1 MKRPL
6 ARLGAFFGLLG
17 AAALLPLGCGS
28 QGQVVFGITSELLP
42 GADLSEL
49 TFVVSTD
56 GTEIDAGTLSGT
68 SLAFPLELDSGLLD
82 DGAPVEISVTGS
94 QGGAEV
100 IRATGRST
108 VIGGSK
114 LLYEIAL
121 ESECV
126 GVSCDASQTCEQ
138 GVCVSDARD
147 AASLPAYFS
156 KWAGGGGGG
165 DRCEPG
171 GAPDLTV
178 GSGQAD
184 YHSVADGEVLQ
195 VEAGPQGGY
204 HVWVAARL
212 KNLKQSG
219 SVTDVSGTFPALGY
233 SPPPMAVVFTFDPDE
248 GDYCKIFGLRFRLDD
263 TDHPIE
269 SLFGQDLTLTVKITD
284 KDGDVGEDSVT
295 VKLSDAAL

>member
-1 MKRPL
+1 MKQGL
-6 ARLGAFFGLLG
+6 ARLGALAGLLG
-17 AAALLPLGCGS
+17 AAALLPLACGS
-28 QGQVVFGITSELLP
+28 QGQVVFGVKSELAP
-42 GADLSEL
+42 GADLTEL
-49 TFVVSTD
+49 AFVLSSD
-56 GTEIDAGTLSGT
+56 GVELDAGTLSGS
-68 SLAFPLELDSGLLD
+68 SLAFPLELDTGLLD
-82 DGAPVEISVTGS
+82 DGAPVEIALSGS

-100 IRATGRST
+100 IRASGRST
-108 VIGGSK
+108 VIGGAK

-121 ESECV
+121 ETECV
-126 GVSCDASQTCEQ
+126 GVSCDGAQTCEQ
-138 GVCVSDARD
+138 GTCVNDARD
-147 AASLPAYFS
+147 AATLPAYFD

-171 GAPDLTV
+171 GAPQLTV

-184 YHSVADGEVLQ
+184 YHAVADGDVLQ

-219 SVTDVSGTFPALGY
+219 SVTDVSGTFATLGY

-269 SLFGQDLTLTVKITD
+269 SLFGQDLTLSVKITD
-284 KDGDVGEDSVT
+284 KDGDVAEDSVT